1 MVVPII
7 VDFATS
13 TVLRFIPPGAMLAHG
28 TALQA
33 YAISP
38 LTDARKISTVII
50 PIPMVASHSSSAATP
65 PTRPQLR
72 AHVAPTAGRTF
83 KLMVAPT
90 AFVPF
95 LSARRSGLSRRS
107 IITTMPIATELLLM
121 VARLTYSK
129 IHFIADPTR
138 ATAVVVSFPLI
149 IRIAAR
155 SLSIASGSM

>member
-1 MVVPII
+1 MVMPLI

-33 YAISP
+33 CVISP
-38 LTDARKISTVII
+38 LMDARKTSTVII

-83 KLMVAPT
+83 ALMVAPP

-95 LSARRSGLSRRS
+95 
-107 IITTMPIATELLLM
+107 
-121 VARLTYSK
+121 K
-129 IHFIADPTR
+129 
-138 ATAVVVSFPLI
+138 TA
-149 IRIAAR
+149 
-155 SLSIASGSM
+155 